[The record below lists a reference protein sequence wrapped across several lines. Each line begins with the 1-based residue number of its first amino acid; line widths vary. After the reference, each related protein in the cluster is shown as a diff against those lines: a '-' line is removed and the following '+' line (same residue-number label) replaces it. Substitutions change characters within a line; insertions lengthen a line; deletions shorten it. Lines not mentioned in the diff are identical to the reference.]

1 MAYAVVLTTDAA
13 RDVRD
18 IDAYIAWRDSAEAAC
33 AVVEGLGQVFAGL
46 GENPQRGNYPKELL
60 SLGIREFREMH
71 FKPYRVIYR
80 VIDQTVYIMCVADG
94 RRNMQRLLLKRLVQV
109 Q

>member
-13 RDVRD
+13 RDVRE
-18 IDAYIAWRDSAEAAC
+18 IDAYIAWRDSVEAAC

-46 GENPQRGNYPKELL
+46 GESPQRGNHPKVLL
-60 SLGIREFREMH
+60 APGIREFREVH

-80 VIDQTVYIMCVADG
+80 VIDQTVYILCVADG
-94 RRNMQRLLLKRLVQV
+94 RRNMQRLLMRRLLRAD
-109 Q
+109 

>member
-13 RDVRD
+13 RDVRE
-18 IDAYIAWRDSAEAAC
+18 IDAYITWRDSVEAAC
-33 AVVEGLGQVFAGL
+33 SVVEGLKKAFAGL
-46 GENPQRGNYPKELL
+46 KENPQRGNHPKELL
-60 SLGIREFREMH
+60 ALGIREFREVH

-80 VIDQTVYIMCVADG
+80 VIDQTVFVMCVADG